1 MLTMAERKKKSAAAA
16 QASKKKGRAK
26 SSTPLKVS
34 VGQER
39 PPRAGMPAQDSIIS
53 ETTFVSPK
61 GKVYRILKTNEMDAY
76 DEPLPPQKRRRRPSR

>member
-34 VGQER
+34 VEQER
-39 PPRAGMPAQDSIIS
+39 PLRAGMPAQDSIIS

-61 GKVYRILKTNEMDAY
+61 GNVYRILKTNEMDAY
-76 DEPLPPQKRRRRPSR
+76 DEPLPPQKRRRSR